1 MLRARQALKE
11 FRAAVAREFAFLAT
25 DFGFAEE
32 RVRRPGN
39 EFSVWFVN
47 ATTRVIVEGIHW
59 GGSARVA
66 FGSAGARERFENFD
80 LLDLVSIRR
89 PDRMPTADASLTG
102 QLHQL
107 EALAVLLRDCGAEV
121 LRGDFSIAPQILEI
135 RKRRVDEWER
145 REAERGRPRP
155 PRPAD

>member
-135 RKRRVDEWER
+135 RKRRFV
-145 REAERGRPRP
+145 
-155 PRPAD
+155 